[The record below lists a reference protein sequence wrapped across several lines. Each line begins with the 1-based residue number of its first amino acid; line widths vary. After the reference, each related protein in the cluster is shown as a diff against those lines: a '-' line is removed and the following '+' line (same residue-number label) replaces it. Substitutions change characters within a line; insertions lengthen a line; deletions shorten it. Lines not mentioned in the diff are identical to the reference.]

1 MRRVFLGIA
10 MLLAL
15 TASATSQELVSPQSN
30 LNELY
35 LRQWVTAPSGVV
47 TGSVSE
53 TQAAGPISLGGV
65 RVSLL
70 RNGIVAHVADSNAQ
84 GQFSFAGVAPGDYS
98 LVAQSA
104 DAMSAFSLK
113 VVSPAHGKHLGNNV
127 EVRCIRPVS
136 NRVTEIIR
144 SHFMPSVGVS
154 HVVSDFDPLAATR
167 TFSDSHSV
175 SADEAGN
182 LNGRVGSVFGG
193 GGRDMRGTMV
203 YILRDGGEVAR
214 TTCSH
219 DGTFRVTGLKSGV
232 YNFVAA
238 GPVGFAALSFNF
250 VNPYIAQ
257 ASVAK
262 KGYVNASAVNASSLN
277 VELSANVEPEVVPVM
292 DEVVVD
298 TVPPPAYGVGGWG
311 GGSFGGGG
319 SGGGG
324 SMGGMGGGLIGLA
337 GLAGIAAVIASEDDD
352 FNPVPITSG

>member
-1 MRRVFLGIA
+1 
-10 MLLAL
+10 MLFAF
-15 TASATSQELVSPQSN
+15 TATSNAQELVAPRSS

-35 LRQWVTAPSGVV
+35 LRQWVTAPNGVI
-47 TGSVSE
+47 TGSVTE
-53 TQAAGPISLGGV
+53 TQSVSPVSLGGV

-70 RNGIVAHVADSNAQ
+70 RNGVVAHVADSNAQ

-113 VVSPAHGKHLGNNV
+113 VVSPTHGRHLGNSV
-127 EVRCIRPVS
+127 DVRCIRPVS

-144 SHFMPSVGVS
+144 SHVVPTVGGPQMVM
-154 HVVSDFDPLAATR
+154 DMDPLASSR
-167 TFSDSHSV
+167 TFADSHSI

-182 LNGRVGSVFGG
+182 LNGRVGSIFGG

-203 YILRDGGEVAR
+203 YILRDGTEVAR

-250 VNPYIAQ
+250 VNPYVAD
-257 ASVAK
+257 SGTAK
-262 KGYVNASAVNASSLN
+262 KIYVSAPAVNASSLN
-277 VELSANVEPEVVPVM
+277 VELSANIEPEVVPVM
-292 DEVVVD
+292 EEVVVD

-319 SGGGG
+319 GGGG
-324 SMGGMGGGLIGLA
+324 SMGGMSSGLIGLA
-337 GLAGIAAVIASEDDD
+337 GLAGVAAVIASDDD
-352 FNPVPITSG
+352 NFNPVPITSG